1 MFDGN
6 TPIKKLRQ
14 WIAGTAFG
22 PTGYDGKQNLSAM
35 SPHITTSRAMTK

>member
-22 PTGYDGKQNLSAM
+22 PTGYDGVAKIEASA
-35 SPHITTSRAMTK
+35 